1 MSYADYGFYA
11 AEYCGSSIKG
21 PDFPRLS
28 LRASAFLD
36 YYTQG
41 RAKDH
46 PDIFELKIACCALAE
61 QYQLID
67 TAQALANKSVAA
79 GAASDGGEV
88 QSETVG
94 GWSKSYRS
102 GGDSAA
108 SALSAQANA
117 QASLVAIARQYLAGT
132 GLLYRG
138 GRRYHGHVSP
148 HCDSL

>member
-11 AEYCGSSIKG
+11 AEYWGSAIKE

-28 LRASAFLD
+28 LRASSFLD
-36 YYTQG
+36 YYTHG
-41 RAKDH
+41 RAKAH
-46 PDIFELKIACCALAE
+46 PDMPELKMACCALAE

-67 TAQALANKSVAA
+67 TAQELANKSIASSI
-79 GAASDGGEV
+79 ASDSGEV

-94 GWSKSYRS
+94 SWSKSYRS

-117 QASLVAIARQYLAGT
+117 QASLAAIARQYLSGT

-138 GRRYHGHVSP
+138 GRCCHGNVPS
-148 HCDSL
+148 HCDGL